1 MEENQLLSV
10 EETASL
16 LHVTEV
22 HLRKLLE
29 EGTIP
34 YVNVASAN
42 KSRKSIRI
50 EQRAID
56 KYIKRGGIK

>member
-1 MEENQLLSV
+1 MDNKLLSV

-34 YVNVASAN
+34 YVNVASAG

-50 EQRAID
+50 EQRAIN
-56 KYIKRGGIK
+56 KYIKKGGISE